1 MDTITAIA
9 TPSGTGGIAVIRLS
23 GPRAIAIADSV
34 WRGRPLAQAR
44 SHTAHL
50 GEITEAD
57 GQTLD
62 QAVATVF
69 HAGRSFT
76 GEETVEFSIHGSQ
89 WLQREVLRRLIEAGA
104 RMATAGEFSQRAV
117 INGRIDLAQAEGVA
131 DLIAASSRAAHR
143 MATTQ
148 MKGDFSRRLD
158 ELRQQ
163 MIDLAS
169 LLELELDFSE
179 EDVEFADRSNLIN
192 LCTTAQKEIDR
203 LAASFRAGQ
212 ALKEGIPVAIAGAPN
227 AGKSTL
233 LNRLLGDDKA
243 IVTDIPGTTRDIIE
257 DTIEIEGI
265 LYRFID
271 TAGLRETD
279 DRVERIG
286 IERAYERFRQ
296 ARIILYLIDPG
307 RPLADQAA
315 PLRHLRATLAEPNA
329 PHIIPILTKADTCP
343 AASRAMAADAI
354 ADVASADVVGADG
367 VGADGAGVDGVIADG
382 AGADGVGADGVI
394 ADGVIADVAGA
405 DGVGADGVIA
415 DGAGADGIIA
425 DGLGTDA
432 AGADKAK
439 NISNIIS
446 LSAKTGD
453 GINQLTHLLKHLA
466 TEGHDP
472 AQELMVTN
480 LRHYE
485 ALRAT
490 SEALQRTHQA
500 LTTSLPPDLIAQDL
514 REAIH
519 HLSLIT
525 GAITTDTLLH
535 TIFARF
541 CIGK

>member
-179 EDVEFADRSNLIN
+179 EDVEFADRSNLIT

-315 PLRHLRATLAEPNA
+315 PLRHLRATLAEPDA

-354 ADVASADVVGADG
+354 ADVASADVV
-367 VGADGAGVDGVIADG
+367 
-382 AGADGVGADGVI
+382 GADGVGADGVI

-500 LTTSLPPDLIAQDL
+500 LTISLPPDLIAQDL

>member
-34 WRGRPLAQAR
+34 WRGRPLAQAH

-158 ELRQQ
+158 DLRQQ

-179 EDVEFADRSNLIN
+179 EDVEFADRSNLIT
-192 LCTTAQKEIDR
+192 LCTTAQNEIDR

-233 LNRLLGDDKA
+233 LNRLLGDEKA

-257 DTIEIEGI
+257 DTIEIDGI

-286 IERAYERFRQ
+286 IERAYERFRC

-315 PLRHLRATLAEPNA
+315 TLRHLRATLTDPDA

-343 AASRAMAADAI
+343 ATSRAIAAAAI
-354 ADVASADVVGADG
+354 ADVASADV
-367 VGADGAGVDGVIADG
+367 AG
-382 AGADGVGADGVI
+382 

-405 DGVGADGVIA
+405 DVEGADGVIA
-415 DGAGADGIIA
+415 DGAGADGVIA
-425 DGLGTDA
+425 DGVGADGAGADGVIADVVGTDA

-439 NISNIIS
+439 KISNIIS
-446 LSAKTGD
+446 LSAKTGV